1 MDKESIVATLLRRL
15 DAVTGLDEADIAAIR
30 ALPIIVRPWE
40 AGRAIVSDGDRPT
53 ECCLVIEGFCV
64 RSKTIMNGQ
73 RQILSI
79 HIPGDIPDLQSL
91 YLHRM
96 DHDLISLVPS
106 KLGFISHA
114 ALRAMTRG
122 NPNIT
127 EVLWR
132 DSLIDA
138 AMFREWIV
146 MATVGGEPACTYR
159 R

>member
-15 DAVTGLDEADIAAIR
+15 NAVTGLDEADIAAIR
-30 ALPIIVRPWE
+30 ALPIIVGSWE

-64 RSKTIMNGQ
+64 RSKTIVNGQ

-106 KLGFISHA
+106 RLGFISHA
-114 ALRAMTRG
+114 ALRAMTRR

-132 DSLIDA
+132 DTNVLRALRSRKA
-138 AMFREWIV
+138 
-146 MATVGGEPACTYR
+146 GGDDRLP
-159 R
+159 